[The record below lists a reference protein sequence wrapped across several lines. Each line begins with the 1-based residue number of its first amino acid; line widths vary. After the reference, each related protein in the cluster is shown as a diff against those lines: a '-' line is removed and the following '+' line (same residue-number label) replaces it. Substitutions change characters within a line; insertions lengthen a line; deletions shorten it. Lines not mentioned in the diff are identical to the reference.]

1 MAKNEIPKISD
12 FPYLGL
18 CYGFAK
24 VLQNI
29 QFASVKTFIF
39 WLPPKESRMRFV
51 GRAPGRAGTRAPALD
66 LPRARGAGV
75 GVGAA
80 ICTAHGAPQIV
91 TISRT
96 V

>member
-1 MAKNEIPKISD
+1 MVDE
-12 FPYLGL
+12 
-18 CYGFAK
+18 
-24 VLQNI
+24 LQYI